1 MNYTLQQLRYLV
13 AVADHGNVS
22 AAARSMYVSQSGV
35 SAAISYLE
43 SAFGV
48 QCFVRHHA
56 RGVTLTSAGQC
67 FVSAARSVLMH
78 ADELQQRAN
87 ELNNAARGPIVLGC
101 APTLGIF
108 FLPRILEALRAMHP
122 ALAVQIHD
130 GNTDS
135 MLRWLRDGT
144 IEVGFMYDLNCEA
157 PTYSKHHLT
166 SLRPYAL
173 LPESHPLA
181 AGSPIRPAD
190 LADEPLILLNSTYYA
205 EYLFSIFRGIG
216 REPKIAHR
224 VNNFELLRGLVAV
237 GKGYSILNLRL
248 GEDSPFDG
256 RSLKCVPIAGESPRA
271 SIVLTSMPAPRPSR
285 RVSALID
292 ACNLVMQGF
301 DSEMCRWVS

>member
-13 AVADHGNVS
+13 AVADHGSVS

-56 RGVTLTSAGQC
+56 KGVTLTAAGHSY
-67 FVSAARSVLMH
+67 VAAARSVLMH
-78 ADELQQRAN
+78 ADELERRAN
-87 ELNNAARGPIVLGC
+87 EMNNAARGPIALGC

-108 FLPRILEALRAMHP
+108 FLPRILESLRAMHP
-122 ALAVQIHD
+122 ELHVQIHD

-135 MLRWLRDGT
+135 LLRWLREGV
-144 IEVGFMYDLNCEA
+144 IEVGFMYDLNREA
-157 PTYSKHHLT
+157 STYSKHHLA

-181 AGSPIRPAD
+181 ARQPIDPAD

-205 EYLFSIFRGIG
+205 EYLFSIFRHVG
-216 REPKIAHR
+216 RQPNVAHR

-248 GEDSPFDG
+248 GEDAAFDG
-256 RSLKCVPIAGESPRA
+256 RALKCVPIAGALPRA
-271 SIVLTSMPAPRPSR
+271 SVVLTSMPAARPSR
-285 RVSALID
+285 RVGALID